1 MQPILM
7 ILVFMKWLQENPAI
21 FLPTS
26 WQHLPDLKE
35 DLAELDNDELFP
47 IAHTIGKWCAK
58 HHLGEK
64 LSQST
69 DWMEVAE
76 PLDDNSKFPDD
87 IENPIQLLRD
97 LIDDRYQT
105 FQSKFNVGSR

>member
-1 MQPILM
+1 MQPILI

-26 WQHLPDLKE
+26 WQHLPDLKK
-35 DLAELDNDELFP
+35 DLADFDNDEFFP

-58 HHLGEK
+58 HNLGEQ
-64 LSQST
+64 LSKDT

-76 PLDDNSKFPDD
+76 PLDDNSKFPEH
-87 IENPIQLLRD
+87 IENPIQLLRE
-97 LIDDRYQT
+97 LIDDQYHR
-105 FQSKFNVGSR
+105 FESKFN